1 VVVKDVVL
9 SYHFELRKIHEQKS
23 SKAINHTIVVVV
35 DD

>member
-1 VVVKDVVL
+1 MVVKDVVL
-9 SYHFELRKIHEQKS
+9 SDHLELRKIHDQKS